1 MPSSKKL
8 SDFFEKVFS
17 FSSSVPPSSPALFA
31 PLRALFADCADF
43 SCQRLA
49 TPFGEVMLCW
59 MEGLASG
66 EQIAELLIRPLRES
80 ELLLSAS
87 SPAVL
92 LSLASSGALWAVSPQ
107 ECRDARELSAA
118 LNNGRAVLLCGEWGL
133 SFDVRGQ
140 ERRSVGE
147 PKLERSVLGA
157 RDAFTETYRVN
168 TALLRQ
174 RLRSSELKIT
184 ELTVGRRSATRVGI
198 LYIDG
203 IARPDAVD
211 ALRARLEALDVD
223 GITALGDLES
233 RLAPRPRGAFPQFLC
248 TERPDRLAR
257 FLLQGRVGILCD
269 GLPLAL
275 AAPCTLPELLRV
287 AEDRAQHAL
296 PASALLLLRYAA
308 LLVSLLLPALYAAVA
323 MYHPEMIPI
332 ELLQSIIAAKQYVPF
347 STAAEMLGM
356 LAAFGLLQEA
366 GLRLPEE
373 AGTAV
378 SIIGTLIVGQSAV
391 EAQVVS
397 PIAVIV
403 VALSGIAGYT
413 LPNQQLGAALRLWR
427 FVLVLCA
434 VAMGMFGL
442 MAGGIVLLWRLCAME
457 FAGVSYLYPLTD
469 GERHPLL
476 RGLLHLPL
484 SRQLYRDAALTEN
497 IRRQA

>member
-1 MPSSKKL
+1 
-8 SDFFEKVFS
+8 
-17 FSSSVPPSSPALFA
+17 
-31 PLRALFADCADF
+31 
-43 SCQRLA
+43 
-49 TPFGEVMLCW
+49 
-59 MEGLASG
+59 MEGLASS
-66 EQIAELLIRPLRES
+66 EQIGDLLIRPLQEN
-80 ELLLSAS
+80 ETLLTSP
-87 SPAVL
+87 SPADFF
-92 LSLASSGALWAVSPQ
+92 SLAATGGVFAVSP
-107 ECRDARELSAA
+107 ERSTDAEELSVA
-118 LNNGRAVLLCGEWGL
+118 LLAGRAVLLCGSEGL

-140 ERRSVGE
+140 DRRSVGE
-147 PKLERSVLGA
+147 PKLERSVLGP

-168 TALLRQ
+168 TALVRQ
-174 RLRSSELKIT
+174 RLRSSRLKIA
-184 ELTVGRRSATRVGI
+184 ELTVGRCSATRVGI

-203 IARPDAVD
+203 IARPAAVE
-211 ALRARLEALDVD
+211 ALRTRLEALDID
-223 GITALGDLES
+223 GVTALGDLEAC
-233 RLAPRPRGAFPQFLC
+233 LAPQPRGAFPQFLC

-287 AEDRAQHAL
+287 AEDRAQHAFA
-296 PASALLLLRYAA
+296 ASALLLLRYAA
-308 LLVSLLLPALYAAVA
+308 LLLSLLLPALYTAVA

-413 LPNQQLGAALRLWR
+413 LPSQQLGAALRLWR

-476 RGLLHLPL
+476 RGLLHVPL
-484 SRQLYRDAALTEN
+484 SRDLTRDAALTDN
-497 IRRQA
+497 LRRQA